1 VGYEPDLAY
10 NIAVCHYKLNQFN
23 PALKLVGEII
33 EKGMRDHPG
42 MTPPAVIVCMW
53 SCVCTQRKYDAD
65 QINLMHR
72 FVLCDQN

>member
-1 VGYEPDLAY
+1 MNTVGYEPDLAY

-42 MTPPAVIVCMW
+42 MTPCCLRCVCVCVCVCM
-53 SCVCTQRKYDAD
+53 C
-65 QINLMHR
+65 
-72 FVLCDQN
+72 